1 MFNLCSDDEISESE
15 DYINPT
21 SQLKSSGCMHFLLC
35 PGQCTQMN
43 RKAVESAIRILKKNE
58 NIVNDV
64 DDKELLNKRILK
76 IENTLEIIL
85 DKLNDLLKK

>member
-21 SQLKSSGCMHFLLC
+21 SQLKSSSRMHFFLC
-35 PGQCTQMN
+35 FGQFTQMN
-43 RKAVESAIRILKKNE
+43 RKAVESAIQILKKNE
-58 NIVNDV
+58 NKVNDV
-64 DDKELLNKRILK
+64 DDKGLLNKRILK

>member
-58 NIVNDV
+58 NKVNDV
-64 DDKELLNKRILK
+64 VLNKRILK

>member
-43 RKAVESAIRILKKNE
+43 RKAVESAIQIISNE
-58 NIVNDV
+58 NKVN
-64 DDKELLNKRILK
+64 DKELLNKRILK